1 MATVKHR
8 KARQKP
14 SRTEIKRRQEIIE
27 ATTRSIV
34 KNGLCATTLA
44 SVSKEA
50 GLSDGVAV
58 FYFKTKMGLLT
69 EVLRHRYVIYQ
80 AAWLGAYEAAGPHPL
95 QRLLAILRSDF
106 DPEIC
111 SIEALIVWQSFWG
124 EVRARPHYKEVLDL
138 FDGKRVDTMQ
148 EVCADLLRALG
159 RPVEQAKSMSVG
171 IDSMVDGLWLRLY
184 LAEGDVPHVEALEIA
199 FNALAA
205 QLPECAEEIAAELE
219 RVRAKQQGDE
229 AQMDA

>member
-1 MATVKHR
+1 MAQVARR
-8 KARQKP
+8 KARVKP

-80 AAWLGAYEAAGPHPL
+80 AAWLGAYETAGPHPL
-95 QRLLAILRSDF
+95 KQLLAILRTDF
-106 DPEIC
+106 DPKIC
-111 SIEALIVWQSFWG
+111 SMEALIVWQSFWG
-124 EVRARPHYKEVLDL
+124 EVRARPHYKQVLDL
-138 FDGKRVDTMQ
+138 FDGKRVDTMH
-148 EVCADLLRALG
+148 EVCAELLRSLE
-159 RPVEQAKSMSVG
+159 RPVEQAESMSVG

-184 LAEGDVPHVEALEIA
+184 LGEGEMPHVEALEIA
-199 FNALAA
+199 LNSLAA

-219 RVRAKQQGDE
+219 RARARQQD
-229 AQMDA
+229 DAVQKDG